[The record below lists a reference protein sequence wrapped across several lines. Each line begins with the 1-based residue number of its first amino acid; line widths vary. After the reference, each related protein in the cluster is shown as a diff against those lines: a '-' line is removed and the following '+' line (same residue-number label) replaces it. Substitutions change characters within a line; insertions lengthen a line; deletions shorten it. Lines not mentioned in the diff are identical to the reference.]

1 MSKYD
6 KLKKLNSEN
15 RKKSELLFDAAKNAS
30 NEIASDVERTVQ
42 LYKNADVELDN
53 IDSRFSQLTQLDKTD
68 IAMLMLATAL
78 QIGRWVIIGAVDVKV
93 TEKINNSRLDH
104 DDKSI
109 TDKEKKLREK
119 YKERHKDDKHVKSK
133 HRDWMQIV
141 MDGVPYD
148 VVKGSKGVFKM
159 EGGYHRIH
167 TLGHDPVLGWVFG
180 VMNILSDTI
189 TLDTLATYKVDMR
202 KGHKSWIVPSSKEPY
217 PLSSAFFDAYDSVT
231 EDHKR
236 LPAAVFAQ
244 ALHLGSDY
252 FTKAGLPVPV
262 LEAADFTKDFA
273 NKLYKEQY
281 DSLLLTKDIAKIGVQ
296 AALAA
301 LINMLIAVIHGL
313 FYDPA
318 KYENHDLFEV
328 KTRKI
333 LSYSNLIASS
343 SNVITVAGMEVAA
356 YFSENPEL
364 AKKGFAYMDIGGYI
378 VTMYRLITDTK
389 FIARVKSEFLENEWY
404 KAVVGEDYKFLELGD
419 AT

>member
-6 KLKKLNSEN
+6 KLKKLNADN
-15 RKKSELLFDAAKNAS
+15 REKSDSLITVATQAS
-30 NEIASDVERTVQ
+30 KEIIDDVEKTAK
-42 LYKNADVELDN
+42 LYRNADKALED
-53 IDSRFSQLTQLDKTD
+53 IDSQFAVLTQLDKTD
-68 IAMLMLATAL
+68 VAILMLAIAL

-93 TEKINNSRLDH
+93 TEKINNSRLKH
-104 DDKSI
+104 DDKLI
-109 TDKEKKLREK
+109 TDKEKELRDK
-119 YKERHKDDKHVKSK
+119 YKERHKNDKHVKSK

-148 VVKGSKGVFKM
+148 LVKGSKGVFEM

-167 TLGHDPVLGWVFG
+167 TLGHDPVLGWIFG

-189 TLDTLATYKVDMR
+189 TLDTLQTYKVEMK
-202 KGHKSWIVPSSKEPY
+202 KGHKSWIVPPSKTPY
-217 PLSSAFFDAYDSVT
+217 PLSSAFFDAYDSIM
-231 EDHKR
+231 EDSKR

-262 LEAADFTKDFA
+262 LEALDFTKDFA
-273 NKLYKEQY
+273 NKIYKEQY

-296 AALAA
+296 ATLSA

-313 FYDPA
+313 FYDPS
-318 KYENHDLFEV
+318 KYENRDLYEV

-333 LSYSNLIASS
+333 LLYSNLIATS

-356 YFSENPEL
+356 YYSANPEL

-378 VTMYRLITDTK
+378 VTMYRLVTDTK
-389 FIARVKSEFLENEWY
+389 FINRVKSEFLENEWY
-404 KAVVGEDYKFLELGD
+404 KAVMGEEYKFLSSGEV
-419 AT
+419 T